1 MNLYK
6 KIFITKKLKKMA
18 EYNKIWIFISMCVLL
33 AVAILSLSVILK
45 SRNFNIEK
53 VSAYECG
60 FQPFE
65 DTRNRFDVKFYL
77 VAILFIIFDIEII
90 YLFPWGLAIDE
101 IYLEGIVSML
111 IFLSILTI
119 GFVYEWKKGAL
130 DWY

>member
-1 MNLYK
+1 MLNT
-6 KIFITKKLKKMA
+6 KILKMA
-18 EYNKIWIFISMCVLL
+18 EYNKIWIFLSMCGLL
-33 AVAILSLSVILK
+33 AVAILSLSTILK

-90 YLFPWGLAIDE
+90 YLFPWGLAINE
-101 IYLEGIVSML
+101 IYIEGIVGMI

-119 GFVYEWKKGAL
+119 GFIYEWKKGAL

>member
-1 MNLYK
+1 MFCVDITLVLI
-6 KIFITKKLKKMA
+6 IFGLSIILMYRN
-18 EYNKIWIFISMCVLL
+18 YNM
-33 AVAILSLSVILK
+33 
-45 SRNFNIEK
+45 EK

-65 DTRNRFDVKFYL
+65 DSRSRFDVKFYL

-90 YLFPWGLAIDE
+90 YLFPWALGIDE
-101 IYLEGIVSML
+101 LFLEGI
-111 IFLSILTI
+111 LSVILFIYILTI